1 MLYGIPEALVKRNP
15 CLYLNVGKQLETLEG
30 GGGGFPGNATL
41 AALH

>member
-1 MLYGIPEALVKRNP
+1 MGSLAVEKRKP
-15 CLYLNVGKQLETLEG
+15 CLYVTVGKQLETLEG